1 MEYQFDNDKPIYLQM
16 VELIKTEIISGR
28 LKCGE
33 KIPSVRELAVQAKV
47 NPNTVQKALAELERC
62 GLIYTERTNGKF
74 VTENKSIIKAYR
86 DGIINEKVESFLKDM
101 IHIGV
106 SEDEIREY
114 LDSKK
119 GMFECEIALM

>member
-106 SEDEIREY
+106 SEDEIWEY

-119 GMFECEIALM
+119 GMFECEIA

>member
-1 MEYQFDNDKPIYLQM
+1 MEYQFDNDKPIYLQI
-16 VELIKTEIISGR
+16 VELIKKEIISGR
-28 LKCGE
+28 LKSGE

-62 GLIYTERTNGKF
+62 GLVYTERTNGKF
-74 VTENKSIIKAYR
+74 VTDNKSIIKAYR
-86 DGIINEKVESFLKDM
+86 DDIINEKVESFLKDM
-101 IHIGV
+101 INIGV

-119 GMFECEIALM
+119 GMFECEIA

>member
-28 LKCGE
+28 LKSGE

-62 GLIYTERTNGKF
+62 GLVYTERTNGKF

-86 DGIINEKVESFLKDM
+86 DDIINEKVESFLKDM
-101 IHIGV
+101 INIGV

-119 GMFECEIALM
+119 GMFDCEIA

>member
-28 LKCGE
+28 LKSGE

-101 IHIGV
+101 INIGV

-119 GMFECEIALM
+119 GMFECEIA

>member
-28 LKCGE
+28 LKSGE

-101 IHIGV
+101 IHIGA

-119 GMFECEIALM
+119 GMFECEIA

>member
-28 LKCGE
+28 LKSGE

-74 VTENKSIIKAYR
+74 VTDNKSIIKAYR
-86 DGIINEKVESFLKDM
+86 DDIINEKVESFLKDM

-119 GMFECEIALM
+119 GMFECEIA

>member
-1 MEYQFDNDKPIYLQM
+1 MDYQFDNDKPIYLQM
-16 VELIKTEIISGR
+16 VEVIKKEIISGR

-33 KIPSVRELAVQAKV
+33 KIPSVREIAFQAKV

-62 GLIYTERTNGKF
+62 GLVYTERTNGKF
-74 VTENKSIIKAYR
+74 VTENNSIIKEYR
-86 DGIINEKVESFLKDM
+86 DDIINEKVESFLKDM

-106 SEDEIREY
+106 NEDEIREY

-119 GMFECEIALM
+119 GLFNSEIA

>member
-1 MEYQFDNDKPIYLQM
+1 MEYQFDNQKPIYLQI
-16 VELIKTEIISGR
+16 VELIKKEIISGR
-28 LKCGE
+28 LKSGE

-74 VTENKSIIKAYR
+74 VTENMSV
-86 DGIINEKVESFLKDM
+86 INEFRNALINDRVESFLQDM

-106 SEDEIREY
+106 SEDEVREY

-119 GMFECEIALM
+119 GMFDCEIA

>member
-106 SEDEIREY
+106 SEYEIREY

-119 GMFECEIALM
+119 GMFECEIA

>member
-28 LKCGE
+28 LKSGE

-62 GLIYTERTNGKF
+62 GLVYTERTNGKF
-74 VTENKSIIKAYR
+74 VTDNKSIIKAYR
-86 DGIINEKVESFLKDM
+86 DDIINEKVESFLKDM

-119 GMFECEIALM
+119 GMFDCEIA

>member
-28 LKCGE
+28 LKSGE

-101 IHIGV
+101 INIGV

-119 GMFECEIALM
+119 GMFDCEIA

>member
-47 NPNTVQKALAELERC
+47 NPNTVQKALAELEWC

-119 GMFECEIALM
+119 GMFECEIA

>member
-62 GLIYTERTNGKF
+62 GLVYTERTNGKF

-119 GMFECEIALM
+119 GMFDCEIA

>member
-33 KIPSVRELAVQAKV
+33 KIPSVRELAAQAKV

-119 GMFECEIALM
+119 GMFECEIA

>member
-106 SEDEIREY
+106 NEDEIREY

-119 GMFECEIALM
+119 GMFDCEIA

>member
-28 LKCGE
+28 LKSGE

-47 NPNTVQKALAELERC
+47 NPNTVQKALAERERC

-106 SEDEIREY
+106 NEDEIREY

-119 GMFECEIALM
+119 GMFDCEIA

>member
-86 DGIINEKVESFLKDM
+86 DGIINEKVESFFKDM

-119 GMFECEIALM
+119 GMFECEIA

>member
-16 VELIKTEIISGR
+16 VELIKTEIISGM

-119 GMFECEIALM
+119 GMFECEIA

>member
-1 MEYQFDNDKPIYLQM
+1 MDYQFDNDKPIYLQM
-16 VELIKTEIISGR
+16 VEVIKKEIISGR

-33 KIPSVRELAVQAKV
+33 KIPSVREIAFQAKV

-62 GLIYTERTNGKF
+62 GLVYTERTNGKF
-74 VTENKSIIKAYR
+74 VTENKSIIKEYR
-86 DGIINEKVESFLKDM
+86 DDIINEKVESFLKDM

-106 SEDEIREY
+106 NEDEIREY

-119 GMFECEIALM
+119 GLFNSEIA

>member
-1 MEYQFDNDKPIYLQM
+1 MDYQFDNDKPIYLQM

-74 VTENKSIIKAYR
+74 VTENKSIIKVYR

-119 GMFECEIALM
+119 GMFECEIA

>member
-16 VELIKTEIISGR
+16 VELIKKEIISGR

-119 GMFECEIALM
+119 GMFECEIA

>member
-16 VELIKTEIISGR
+16 VELIKKEIISGR
-28 LKCGE
+28 LKSGE

-119 GMFECEIALM
+119 GMFDCEIA

>member
-28 LKCGE
+28 LKCGQ

-119 GMFECEIALM
+119 GMFECEIA

>member
-28 LKCGE
+28 LKSGE

-86 DGIINEKVESFLKDM
+86 DDIINEKVESFLKDM

-119 GMFECEIALM
+119 GMFECEIA